1 MPTVNIFSKNTSQE
15 ELNELSLDLKPLI
28 AKKLTCGNIKL
39 TPEEVSVRII
49 YIEGGNMIG
58 KVEIEI
64 KAHAFKER
72 IEKQDGI
79 CNEVREYIMDKY
91 KSLGDVRVWLVL
103 SELGHSW

>member
-1 MPTVNIFSKNTSQE
+1 MPTVNIFSKNTNQE
-15 ELNELSLDLKPLI
+15 ELNKLSAELKPFI
-28 AKKLTCGNIKL
+28 AKKLTCGDIKL
-39 TPEEVSVRII
+39 TQEEISIRII

-72 IEKQDGI
+72 IEKQDEI
-79 CNEVREYIMDKY
+79 CNEVRKYIMNKY
-91 KSLGDVRVWLVL
+91 KSLGDVRVWLIL